1 MIQRFAYLD
10 KNQKL
15 KDNQL
20 NLLTVAIFERPL
32 SQTQKKNQKILMM
45 KQSAIKKKQE
55 INLDETDTSQI
66 LKKLC
71 LLDLTH

>member
-15 KDNQL
+15 KENQL
-20 NLLTVAIFERPL
+20 NLLSVSIFERPL

-45 KQSAIKKKQE
+45 KQSSIKKKQDVMM
-55 INLDETDTSQI
+55 DETDTS
-66 LKKLC
+66 
-71 LLDLTH
+71 